1 MKKNSDADERLR
13 KYVNA
18 LEKTNKNLIIAL
30 KTMYKYTYTIE
41 KTNKDLL
48 NQLDSQV
55 KASDM
60 TLFGKELD
68 KSSVAYRLM
77 NLVMDMPE
85 EEQEDLLTRL
95 EERILQKEVRDN
107 FRKPF
112 FMNVN
117 YATCERN
124 YNDFI
129 KDISAGGLFIETRR
143 PFSIGQDIVLT
154 FPFPEEQKHVKV
166 SGEIVRTTENGIGV
180 RFKMSEL
187 EQQQLTECLMAMV

>member
-1 MKKNSDADERLR
+1 MK

-55 KASDM
+55 KTGDM
-60 TLFGKELD
+60 MLFGKEVD
-68 KSSVAYRLM
+68 KSSLAYRLM
-77 NLVMDMPE
+77 DLIMDMPE
-85 EEQEDLLTRL
+85 EEQKDLLARL
-95 EERILQKEVRDN
+95 EENILQQEVRDHL
-107 FRKPF
+107 RKPF

-117 YATCERN
+117 YATCERS

-154 FPFPEEQKHVKV
+154 FPFPEDRKHVKI
-166 SGEIVRTTENGIGV
+166 SGEIVRTTEKGIGV
-180 RFKMSEL
+180 RFKMSGQ
-187 EQQQLTECLMAMV
+187 EQQQLTECLMAMT

>member
-1 MKKNSDADERLR
+1 MKKNSDERLR
-13 KYVNA
+13 KYLNA

-48 NQLDSQV
+48 NQLESQV
-55 KASDM
+55 KTSDT

-68 KSSVAYRLM
+68 KSSMAYRLID
-77 NLVMDMPE
+77 LIMDMPE
-85 EEQEDLLTRL
+85 DEQEDLLAQI
-95 EERILQKEVRDN
+95 EERILQKEVRDH

-112 FMNVN
+112 FMSVN
-117 YATCERN
+117 YATCERS

-154 FPFPEEQKHVKV
+154 FPFPEDRKHIKI

-180 RFKMSEL
+180 RFRMSEQ
-187 EQQQLTECLMAMV
+187 EQRQLTECLMAMV

>member
-1 MKKNSDADERLR
+1 MHD
-13 KYVNA
+13 
-18 LEKTNKNLIIAL
+18 
-30 KTMYKYTYTIE
+30 
-41 KTNKDLL
+41 DL
-48 NQLDSQV
+48 
-55 KASDM
+55 
-60 TLFGKELD
+60 F
-68 KSSVAYRLM
+68 
-77 NLVMDMPE
+77 
-85 EEQEDLLTRL
+85 
-95 EERILQKEVRDN
+95 

-117 YATCERN
+117 YATCERS

-154 FPFPEEQKHVKV
+154 FPFREDRKHVKI

-180 RFKMSEL
+180 RFKMSPP